1 MNTTDPR
8 VLASGPHCD
17 LAQAIAK
24 ACDLTRGLARAADTD
39 LIYASH
45 LAREIAREISRASDL
60 ANKVNH
66 AYVGLEADLANAD
79 VHASSLVRH
88 LAQIQDRARVR
99 DRVFVRFEVS
109 ATVSNLGRA
118 GKLVGIAAAPG
129 RRQVMPSAKRLLD
142 AAARVLPAADRARY
156 ADEYRSELWELAHAG
171 AGCLRQLRYAL
182 RQLRRAPSMG
192 FTLRSPHRRSATP

>member
-8 VLASGPHCD
+8 VIASGPHCD
-17 LAQAIAK
+17 LAQAVAH
-24 ACDLTRGLARAADTD
+24 ACDLTRGLAHAIDTD

-45 LAREIAREISRASDL
+45 LAREIA
-60 ANKVNH
+60 NKVSH

-79 VHASSLVRH
+79 VHASGLVRH

-156 ADEYRSELWELAHAG
+156 ADEYRSELWGLAHAG
-171 AGCLRQLRYAL
+171 AACLRQLRYAL
-182 RQLRRAPSMG
+182 RQLYRAPSMG